1 MKRDVNSKA
10 IHMIEKSLKLL
21 FLILK
26 LNNEIAI
33 VFIPDSTIEEIRMNL
48 IQAFSPPNKV
58 WISVSHPCAG
68 WG

>member
-1 MKRDVNSKA
+1 
-10 IHMIEKSLKLL
+10 MIEKSLKLL

-48 IQAFSPPNKV
+48 IQAYSPYKPRRGGELLN
-58 WISVSHPCAG
+58 C
-68 WG
+68 

>member
-1 MKRDVNSKA
+1 
-10 IHMIEKSLKLL
+10 MIEKSLKLL

-58 WISVSHPCAG
+58 RMSIPHPFEG

>member
-1 MKRDVNSKA
+1 
-10 IHMIEKSLKLL
+10 MIEKSLKLL

-58 WISVSHPCAG
+58 RMSIPHPCG
-68 WG
+68 MELK

>member
-1 MKRDVNSKA
+1 
-10 IHMIEKSLKLL
+10 MIEKSLKLL